1 MNPNLAKD
9 NTFWRKW
16 RMAKDFEAGATQGK
30 CAKILA

>member
-9 NTFWRKW
+9 NRFWKNW
-16 RMAKDFEAGATQGK
+16 RMTKDFEAGATQGK